1 MLRAW
6 ADGGGGPT
14 ESRGLRLFLRLAHAC
29 QREPQTLSRLQQ
41 LQAGAAEVS
50 QAEAQRLQQVGP
62 RRPRVREARQAARAN
77 TCGGEKSNPTGA
89 STRTCIGA
97 SAPTPRRTWAAPT
110 LIHPL
115 SAYASGVRLPS
126 EGACG
131 LSVLALGCGFTLSGS
146 SDAGPTARKG
156 QVQVRRETA
165 FT

>member
-110 LIHPL
+110 LIPALCLRQRRQAAVGGRVWLKRTRLGLRLHL
-115 SAYASGVRLPS
+115 VR
-126 EGACG
+126 
-131 LSVLALGCGFTLSGS
+131 
-146 SDAGPTARKG
+146 K
-156 QVQVRRETA
+156 
-165 FT
+165 